1 MGAGAGGG
9 RGGDGALG
17 AAWRE
22 LLAGLALR
30 ALLAP
35 AYRSTDFEVHRNW
48 LALTSQLPLRE
59 WYFEATSPWT
69 LDYPPLF
76 AWFERL
82 LAVPAAR
89 VDPEMLR
96 VDNLGYASWSAVAFQ
111 RASVVA
117 SEAVL
122 VSAVLTFIARHGL
135 HRGEEPWRARL
146 CVLVTLL
153 SPGLIF
159 VDHIHFQ
166 YNGFLLGVM
175 LWSALCLEKGRDL
188 LGGALF
194 AVLLNLKHLFLF
206 AAPWYFVYLLR
217 HHCRGPTLAVAAGRL
232 STLGALVAGIFAA
245 SLGPFFALGQLGQL
259 AARMFAF
266 GRGLLHA
273 YWAPNA
279 WALYAFA
286 DKVLEFGCRR
296 FGLLPPGGGRGGGAN
311 LSGGL
316 VQVNHF
322 SVLPDVG
329 PALALALSV
338 AAMAPALVKAWV
350 HPEKES
356 VLRTLGYINLC
367 GFCFGFHVHE
377 KAVLHFTLLLG
388 LEACRGGR
396 AALEEYFFTSIAAYY
411 GLLPLL
417 HEPREYPVK
426 VALLGLHA
434 ATLLGALGE
443 GAPGKGAR
451 RLGGGGWARRPRVL
465 YTLGFVPVEIY
476 CSWLHPWVWK
486 DRLAFL
492 PLMLTSVYAALG
504 VLWHFLLCAR
514 REVAE
519 CRATLPAEKPPAKRA

>member
-1 MGAGAGGG
+1 MGA
-9 RGGDGALG
+9 RGALG
-17 AAWRE
+17 AVWRE
-22 LLAGLALR
+22 GGAGLALR

-76 AWFERL
+76 AWFERV
-82 LAVPAAR
+82 LAVPAAL
-89 VDPEMLR
+89 VDPAMLQ
-96 VDNLGYASWSAVAFQ
+96 VDNLDYASWGTVAFQ

-122 VSAVLTFIARHGL
+122 VSAVLAFVARHNL
-135 HRGEEPWRARL
+135 YRGQEPWRARA

-153 SPGLIF
+153 SPGLVF

-175 LWSALCLEKGRDL
+175 LWSALCLERGRDL

-194 AVLLNLKHLFLF
+194 AGLLNLKHLFLF

-217 HHCRGPTLAVAAGRL
+217 HYCRGATLTVAASRL
-232 STLGALVAGIFAA
+232 AGLGGLVAGIFAA
-245 SLGPFFALGQLGQL
+245 SLGPFLVLGQVGQL
-259 AARMFAF
+259 ASRMFAF

-279 WALYAFA
+279 WALYACV
-286 DKVLEFGCRR
+286 DKALEFGFRR
-296 FGLLPPGGGRGGGAN
+296 LGLPVCGGEGGAN

-322 SVLPDVG
+322 AVLPDVG
-329 PALALALSV
+329 PALALGLSV
-338 AAMAPALVKAWV
+338 LAMSPALVKAWV
-350 HPEKES
+350 RPEKES
-356 VLRTLGYINLC
+356 VLRSLGYINLC

-377 KAVLHFTLLLG
+377 KAVLHFTLLQG
-388 LEACRGGR
+388 LEACRCGG
-396 AALEEYFFTSIAAYY
+396 AMLEEYFFVSVAAYY
-411 GLLPLL
+411 GLLPLI
-417 HEPREYPVK
+417 HEPQEYPIK
-426 VALLGLHA
+426 IALLGLHA
-434 ATLLGALGE
+434 AALLGLLREKVGRAG
-443 GAPGKGAR
+443 GKGEA
-451 RLGGGGWARRPRVL
+451 GGWGWALRPRVL
-465 YTLGFVPVEIY
+465 YTLGFVAVELY
-476 CSWLHPWVWK
+476 CSWLHPYAWG

-492 PLMLTSVYAALG
+492 PLMITSVYAALG
-504 VLWHFLLCAR
+504 VLWHFLLRAQL
-514 REVAE
+514 EVAE
-519 CRATLPAEKPPAKRA
+519 CLAACRVPCR